1 MADKAKAAQ
10 LALVVTFFTHG
21 VVATTYL
28 PRIPEFIEQI
38 DVGLTEWGLIIGL
51 SAFGSV
57 LPLLFTNRLVGRF
70 GTRPIIQIGA
80 VLLSVMMMSFAHT
93 TSPIV
98 FFLLNALFAFSMSL
112 FNIALN
118 AQSVMLQ
125 KQLKSVIIGKFHAAW
140 SVGAAASA
148 ALSGLLAA
156 FMPLW
161 LHLFLVP
168 AACIVIFLSAS
179 RYLLA
184 PSEDGH
190 EYERSGAKRIPFF
203 KSPPMVWLL
212 AAGFFAGVFPELVMM
227 DWSAVFSQRELG
239 LNATLG
245 AIPYTVFTAA
255 MIAGRLA
262 INPLTKRYHLSQLSQ
277 LGGMFGA
284 VAMLLGA
291 VLGPLLAAQD
301 RILGLVVTSVFW
313 LIAGLGIAPMVP
325 SFFSAAGHVPG
336 MPTAQVLSRMSL
348 VNTLVVMVAK
358 IFMGALAEGY
368 GLVFAYILPVFT
380 FFVAGLLAATL
391 VRQARRADALQN
403 AFPPTGP
410 ITSLDSP

>member
-1 MADKAKAAQ
+1 
-10 LALVVTFFTHG
+10 
-21 VVATTYL
+21 
-28 PRIPEFIEQI
+28 
-38 DVGLTEWGLIIGL
+38 
-51 SAFGSV
+51 
-57 LPLLFTNRLVGRF
+57 
-70 GTRPIIQIGA
+70 
-80 VLLSVMMMSFAHT
+80 
-93 TSPIV
+93 
-98 FFLLNALFAFSMSL
+98 MSL

-125 KQLKSVIIGKFHAAW
+125 KQLKTVIIGKFHAAW
-140 SVGAAASA
+140 SVGAASSA
-148 ALSGLLAA
+148 ALSGILAA

-161 LHLFLVP
+161 LHLLLVP
-168 AACIVIFLSAS
+168 LACIVSFLWAS

-190 EYERSGAKRIPFF
+190 EKERSEAKRVPFF

-212 AAGFFAGVFPELVMM
+212 AAGLFTGVFPELVMM

-255 MIAGRLA
+255 MIVGRIA
-262 INPLTKRYHLSQLSQ
+262 INPLTRRYHLSQLSQ
-277 LGGMFGA
+277 FGGMFGS

-291 VLGPLLAAQD
+291 VLGPLVSQQD
-301 RILGLVVTSVFW
+301 RILGLVVTSAFW
-313 LIAGLGIAPMVP
+313 LLAGLGVAPMVP

-358 IFMGALAEGY
+358 IAIGAMAQGF
-368 GLVFAYILPVFT
+368 GLVIAYLLPVFT
-380 FFVAGLLAATL
+380 FFIAGLLAATL

-410 ITSLDSP
+410 ITALDTP